1 MSRFL
6 NYFFKGLIV
15 IAPVFIT
22 VYVCYVIFTTIDSWL
37 GLPIRGVGFLITIA
51 LIMLVGFAAQSFL
64 SRTLLGALDRV
75 FDRLPFARLLYSSTK
90 DLLNAFVGE
99 HRRFDKPVLVT
110 LQAGGNAKAFG
121 FVTQGT
127 LSRFGLEDH
136 VAVYIPQSYG
146 FAGNMLVF
154 PMAQVRP
161 LDADSPDIMAFILSG
176 GVTSVPPGR

>member
-1 MSRFL
+1 MSRLL

-22 VYVCYVIFTTIDSWL
+22 VYVCYLIFTKIDSWL
-37 GLPIRGVGFLITIA
+37 GLSIPGVGFLITVA
-51 LIMLVGFAAQSFL
+51 LIIMVGFAAQTFL
-64 SRTLLGALDRV
+64 SRTMVGALDRV
-75 FDRLPFARLLYSSTK
+75 FERLPFARLLYSSTK

-110 LQAGGNAKAFG
+110 LQAGGSAKAFG
-121 FVTQGT
+121 FLTQGT
-127 LSRFGLEDH
+127 LGRFGLGDH

-154 PMAQVRP
+154 PAAQVQP
-161 LDADSPDIMAFILSG
+161 IKADSPAVMAFILSG
-176 GVTSVPPGR
+176 GVTSLPASD